1 MCFEVLMATVFL
13 WVAVFG
19 LTDIV
24 REHIQKQWQQALM
37 YVVVGVG
44 VFVFLATHK
53 QVNVSKLMRGHIKS

>member
-1 MCFEVLMATVFL
+1 MQQIMCFEVLMATVFL

-24 REHIQKQWQQALM
+24 REHIPKLWQQALM

-44 VFVFLATHK
+44 VLVFLATHK
-53 QVNVSKLMRGHIKS
+53 QVNVCMLM